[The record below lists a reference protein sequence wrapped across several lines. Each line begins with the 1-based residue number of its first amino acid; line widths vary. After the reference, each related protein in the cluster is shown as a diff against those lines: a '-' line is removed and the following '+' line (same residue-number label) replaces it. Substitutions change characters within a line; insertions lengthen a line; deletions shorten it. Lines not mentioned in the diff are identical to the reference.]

1 MDSRRQKFRA
11 LLAKREDDQ
20 KKRYRELCVVWRR
33 QATGEILLKVGG
45 VWDSQERRYVSE
57 AADGRII
64 DLEES
69 QVEAA
74 QLAAWWIQQRLANEP
89 RDFCALFLIGN
100 RGSGKTT
107 FSEILV
113 GTFVVAF
120 PTFDNSPSIT
130 WQVSSSHAERDELD
144 RELQQHLPGAW
155 YHYTEF
161 PKHVYKWAHGP
172 TTTNVSADDPDALKR
187 GRVDLAFF
195 NEAQKISKR
204 AIAYG
209 IARLKDK
216 GGLTVFAGNWPN
228 TLKGKW
234 ILDLHKKAE
243 EKREAGEP
251 FPIAFVEMKAA
262 ANRHQDNA
270 VADQLT
276 EIITI
281 LDPRIAAADIDGRLL
296 RVDQP
301 AYWEY
306 SKQKHVRELP
316 QLGDITREFTRRRTG
331 REYDCIAA
339 VDFQAT
345 PHMAASLWK
354 IFGTVKEPLL
364 WAFDELVVEQAS
376 EEDLISELA
385 DNEYAP
391 ENTLV
396 IGDASG
402 QWQDGKHN
410 HERDSF
416 QVFRAH
422 RYHIIAP
429 TKPKSKTRR
438 SANPPVE
445 QRIKLH
451 NQVLQVQQMLFSPSC
466 TKLQEA
472 HAECPLREGRYGKVY
487 PYGFY
492 AHLTDTAG
500 YLAWW
505 AFPKPQLARD
515 GGALAQSIDPFSVAT
530 RERP

>member
-1 MDSRRQKFRA
+1 MDSRHRRFRA
-11 LLAKREDDQ
+11 LLAEREANE
-20 KKRYRELCVVWRR
+20 KKRYRDICVVWRR
-33 QATGEILLKVGG
+33 ELTGEILLKVGG
-45 VWDSQERRYVSE
+45 VWDARDRRYVDE
-57 AADGRII
+57 AAEGRII
-64 DLEES
+64 DLQES

-74 QLAAWWIQQRLANEP
+74 QLTGWWLQQRLHSEP

-107 FSEILV
+107 FSEIAA
-113 GTFVVAF
+113 GTFAVAL
-120 PTFDNSPSIT
+120 PSFDGSPSIG
-130 WQVSSSHAERDELD
+130 WQISASHAERDELD
-144 RELQQHLPGAW
+144 RELQKHLPNAW
-155 YHYTEF
+155 YRYTEF
-161 PKHVYKWAHGP
+161 PNHAYRWVHGP
-172 TTTNVSADDPDALKR
+172 TTTNVSASDPDALKR
-187 GRVDLAFF
+187 GRVDFAFF
-195 NEAQKISKR
+195 NEVQKMSKR

-209 IARLKDK
+209 IARLQDK
-216 GGLTVFAGNWPN
+216 GGLTIFAGNWPD

-234 ILDLHKKAE
+234 ILDLYKRAQEKK
-243 EKREAGEP
+243 EAKQP
-251 FPIAFVEMKAA
+251 FPILFVEMKSSG
-262 ANRHQDNA
+262 NA
-270 VADQLT
+270 RRDEGTADQVR
-276 EIITI
+276 EIISI
-281 LDPRIAAADIDGRLL
+281 LDPRIAAADLDGRLL

-301 AYWEY
+301 AYWQY
-306 SKQKHVRELP
+306 SQQRNVQARP
-316 QLGDITREFTRRRTG
+316 DLGDITREFTRRRTG

-345 PHMAASLWK
+345 PHMAASIWK
-354 IFGTVKEPLL
+354 VYGTVSEPIL
-364 WAFDELVVEQAS
+364 WAVDEFIVEQAS
-376 EEDLISELA
+376 EEDLIAELA
-385 DNEYAP
+385 EHNYQP

-422 RYHIIAP
+422 RYHILAP
-429 TKPKSKTRR
+429 AKPKTEKRR

-451 NQVLQVQQMLFSPSC
+451 NLLLQNKQMMFAPAC

-487 PYGFY
+487 PWGVY

-505 AFPKPQLARD
+505 AFPKPTFPRS
-515 GGALAQSIDPFSVAT
+515 GESLAQSIEIN
-530 RERP
+530 R